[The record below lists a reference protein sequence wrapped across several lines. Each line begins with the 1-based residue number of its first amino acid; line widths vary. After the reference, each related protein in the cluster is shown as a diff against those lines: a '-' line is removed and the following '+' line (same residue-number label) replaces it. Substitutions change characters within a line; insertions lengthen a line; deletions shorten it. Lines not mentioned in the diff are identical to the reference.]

1 MSAFSIDPSPKQGP
15 IERSASKK
23 EGKNQLERNGFQLL
37 KNLDK
42 IESEGNS
49 IVFTDKNDSRVLVD
63 KDIAVNVLNKSL
75 KNGLKNKDL
84 TQLEVARVFKKVVD
98 LEEEG
103 SSSKQL
109 IEKNERKIKSNTN
122 KNEGFA
128 LGFASGT
135 YLAIGMGIA
144 GAVGAVTFGVGAIVG
159 AVTGAIGAKIQ
170 AHRHAFKTA
179 EYEELEKIYNMA
191 ILSASRPTITQVAA
205 KLPDSPPKINLKL
218 DNPAITLELEDKD
231 VSLFEDIC
239 KLFNNNSIPNDY
251 EDALAELGRSYN
263 NFQTEMIARRDA
275 NDTYG
280 LYR

>member
-1 MSAFSIDPSPKQGP
+1 MSEFSIDPSPKQGP

-109 IEKNERKIKSNTN
+109 IEKNERKIKSNTKKSN
-122 KNEGFA
+122 
-128 LGFASGT
+128 LGKFGAESLPTSLGI
-135 YLAIGMGIA
+135 LA
-144 GAVGAVTFGVGAIVG
+144 AVGAATAATFGVGAIVSAVCGSIVAG
-159 AVTGAIGAKIQ
+159 AQGV
-170 AHRHAFKTA
+170 RHAFKTA

-191 ILSASRPTITQVAA
+191 ILSVSRPTITQVAA

-280 LYR
+280 LYK